1 MFGTARGAAAAAA
14 LLEDGVAARRLV
26 AAHGRAVWQ
35 DVALEGA
42 GRNAA
47 GDHLMPTT
55 CWPPVASAHS
65 AASGP
70 ALLMLVLPAGAT
82 AGLPD
87 PRRSSRAASR
97 WGRGS
102 KPTRSSA
109 RSASG
114 PRLSTAFSGKA
125 SKKARARLGGLSGP
139 SSSSTA
145 LSVSGCLRRR
155 RDMAE
160 LAETAGLR
168 ALWALGKA
176 SGLSVSKRSKSSRRG
191 LNAASRATRE
201 SSCTTGAA
209 ALAADAG
216 EDAGVLGAAAAT
228 V

>member
-1 MFGTARGAAAAAA
+1 MASKQKYVIHALRYAYPSSLACMDAAGSSEGEHVPKCEAVGGGSD
-14 LLEDGVAARRLV
+14 LPPGLV
-26 AAHGRAVWQ
+26 LT
-35 DVALEGA
+35 LEGA

-114 PRLSTAFSGKA
+114 PRLSTACGVEGTASVSVPVCVRCCQSTKA
-125 SKKARARLGGLSGP
+125 AACARFVLLSGSKAGKLNCFWRP
-139 SSSSTA
+139 P
-145 LSVSGCLRRR
+145 GRRR
-155 RDMAE
+155 AE
-160 LAETAGLR
+160 GDLVILFC
-168 ALWALGKA
+168 LF
-176 SGLSVSKRSKSSRRG
+176 KSPSMDHTSR
-191 LNAASRATRE
+191 NQSIKVQPQP
-201 SSCTTGAA
+201 
-209 ALAADAG
+209 D
-216 EDAGVLGAAAAT
+216 
-228 V
+228 